1 MRKLITVTELRQ
13 LAADGKQAIIPPDSV
28 LTPSALDMAK
38 EMGIALVWEQK
49 GEKAARKLCVPP
61 ARPPATAGN
70 APAVAKETSGGCPE
84 LGESDIRLIVRKV
97 LDQTLK
103 PACPNPRVTLVK
115 GDRVVLE
122 PFAEAPPGQ
131 DIRLKDVVTA
141 REANLCAGFMTFD
154 HSRLPWHLTY
164 DEVDYVVEGTFTV
177 QAADKTY
184 TLNAGDVLYIPKD
197 TKVVFASSEKA
208 RVFYVTYPANWADL
222 KA

>member
-13 LAADGKQAIIPPDSV
+13 LAADGKQATIPPDSV

-49 GEKAARKLCVPP
+49 GEKAPRKLYVSP
-61 ARPPATAGN
+61 ARPPEAGN
-70 APAVAKETSGGCPE
+70 VPAAAKETPGDCSE

-97 LDQTLK
+97 LEQTLK

-115 GDRVVLE
+115 GDSVVLE

-177 QAADKTY
+177 QAAGKTY

-197 TKVVFASSEKA
+197 TKVVFSSSEKA